1 MLKKIWHP
9 QHKFSDKLRILN
21 VRTCP
26 QLANLI
32 PSHLIHSFQNL
43 KELVVYNCEVLEYVF
58 DHQGLN
64 RDDGIL
70 PKIEILKL
78 EELPKL
84 RFTFDEDKNDNMP
97 YHSSLFKF
105 TALEHIKEIHITK
118 CGNPLDEKVSFLPY
132 FFLFFLMPLEIFRDI
147 YHKNKYFLKKYEK
160 RTLIFNNNFIKLILN
175 SKQL

>member
-9 QHKFSDKLRILN
+9 QHKFSNQLRILT
-21 VRTCP
+21 VYDCP
-26 QLANLI
+26 RLASLI
-32 PSHLIHSFQNL
+32 PSHLIHNFQNL
-43 KELVVYNCEVLEYVF
+43 KELDVYDCEVLEYVF

-78 EELPKL
+78 EKLPKL
-84 RFTFDEDKNDNMP
+84 MLTFYEDKNGNMP
-97 YHSSLFKF
+97 YHLSLFKF
-105 TALEHIKEIHITK
+105 TASEHLKELHIIN

-147 YHKNKYFLKKYEK
+147 YHKNIYF
-160 RTLIFNNNFIKLILN
+160 
-175 SKQL
+175 

>member
-9 QHKFSDKLRILN
+9 QHKFSDKLRILS
-21 VRTCP
+21 VCTCP
-26 QLANLI
+26 RLANLI

-78 EELPKL
+78 QELPKL
-84 RFTFDEDKNDNMP
+84 RLTFYEDKNDNMP
-97 YHSSLFKF
+97 YHLSLFKF
-105 TALEHIKEIHITK
+105 MALEHIKELHIIN
-118 CGNPLDEKVSFLPY
+118 CGKPLDEKVSFLLY
-132 FFLFFLMPLEIFRDI
+132 FFLFFLMRLEIFRDI
-147 YHKNKYFLKKYEK
+147 YHKNIYIFKKV
-160 RTLIFNNNFIKLILN
+160 
-175 SKQL
+175 

>member
-9 QHKFSDKLRILN
+9 QHKFSDKLRILS

-26 QLANLI
+26 RLANLI
-32 PSHLIHSFQNL
+32 PSHLIHNFQSL
-43 KELVVYNCEVLEYVF
+43 KELDVYNCEVLEYVF
-58 DHQGLN
+58 DYQELN

-84 RFTFDEDKNDNMP
+84 RLTFYEDKNDNMP

-105 TALEHIKEIHITK
+105 TDLEHIKEIHIIN
-118 CGNPLDEKVSFLPY
+118 CGKPLDEKVSFLM
-132 FFLFFLMPLEIFRDI
+132 FFFVFS
-147 YHKNKYFLKKYEK
+147 YV
-160 RTLIFNNNFIKLILN
+160 T
-175 SKQL
+175 